1 MEPTQPRQ
9 SRIIVALRRAFQA
22 VEAEKGA
29 RLRPVGLHAAHFSL
43 MINIA
48 ESPGLSG
55 AVLARTLGV
64 TPQNVASLAARL
76 QASGLIERRPH
87 RRHEHIQELYLTARG
102 EEVIAAADAIVAGLE
117 ADIARVLGEE
127 DAAHLRRILGRLL
140 TDLPTEK
147 APVASR

>member
-1 MEPTQPRQ
+1 MGSTQARQ
-9 SRIIVALRRAFQA
+9 SRIIVALRRAFLT

-64 TPQNVASLAARL
+64 TPQNVASLATRL
-76 QASGLIERRPH
+76 QASGLIERRAH
-87 RRHEHIQELYLTARG
+87 RRHEHIQELYLTPKG
-102 EEVIAAADAIVAGLE
+102 EEVVAAADAIVAGLE

-127 DAAHLRRILGRLL
+127 DAAHLRRILARLL
-140 TDLPTEK
+140 ADLPTESS
-147 APVASR
+147 PVTGR